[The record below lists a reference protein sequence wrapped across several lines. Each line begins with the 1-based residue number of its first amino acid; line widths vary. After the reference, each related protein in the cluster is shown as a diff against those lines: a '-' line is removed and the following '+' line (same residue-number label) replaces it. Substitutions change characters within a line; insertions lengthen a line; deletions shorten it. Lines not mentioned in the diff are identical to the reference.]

1 MSNGSL
7 YTHIQNNI
15 ATVEFYHPA
24 SNSFSSELLERLA
37 TAFNELSLNNEV
49 HVIILKSEKDKAFC
63 AGASFDELVVITNF
77 EEGKQFFLGFANV
90 LNAMRKCSKL
100 IIGRIQGKAVGGGV
114 GLAAA
119 CDYCFATEQAA
130 IKLSE
135 FTIGIGPFVI
145 APAVERKIGA
155 AALSELTLD
164 ATSWQNAYWAKEK
177 GLFAK
182 VFETLSELDNEVDN
196 LALKLAS
203 YNPEALNEMK
213 KIVWKGTE
221 NWDTLLDDRAAISG
235 KLVLSDF
242 TKNALQKFKKQ

>member
-15 ATVEFYHPA
+15 ATVQFYHPA
-24 SNSFSSELLERLA
+24 SNSFPSELLERLA

-49 HVIILKSEKDKAFC
+49 RVIILKSEKDKAFC
-63 AGASFDELVVITNF
+63 AGASFDELVAITNF

-90 LNAMRKCSKL
+90 INAMRKCSKL
-100 IIGRIQGKAVGGGV
+100 IIGRVQGKAVGGGV

-145 APAVERKIGA
+145 APAVERKIGV

-196 LALKLAS
+196 LASKLAS

-213 KIVWKGTE
+213 KIVWQNTE
-221 NWDTLLDDRAAISG
+221 NWDILLDNRAAISG
-235 KLVLSDF
+235 DLVLSEF
-242 TKNALQKFKKQ
+242 TKNALQKFKK